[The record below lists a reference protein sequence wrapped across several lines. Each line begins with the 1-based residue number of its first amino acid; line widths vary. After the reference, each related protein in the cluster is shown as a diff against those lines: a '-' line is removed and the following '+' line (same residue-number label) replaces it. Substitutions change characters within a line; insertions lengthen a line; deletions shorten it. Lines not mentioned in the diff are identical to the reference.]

1 MVKYFEVEGKIVKL
15 VDDNVTATFSCHVFI
30 DRYNIVD
37 EDGIFDGKEVH
48 KGDVIAT
55 LYVGNPN
62 KAEYV
67 IFDKDT
73 SIAKKAAKIKEERI
87 EKRAKD
93 AQPMIADEAI

>member
-1 MVKYFEVEGKIVKL
+1 MVKYFEVEGKIIKL
-15 VDDNVTATFSCHVFI
+15 IDDNITATFSCYVPV
-30 DRYNIVD
+30 DRYNIID

-55 LYVGNPN
+55 LYVGDLNR
-62 KAEYV
+62 AEYI

-87 EKRAKD
+87 EKRAKG
-93 AQPMIADEAI
+93 AQPMITDEAI